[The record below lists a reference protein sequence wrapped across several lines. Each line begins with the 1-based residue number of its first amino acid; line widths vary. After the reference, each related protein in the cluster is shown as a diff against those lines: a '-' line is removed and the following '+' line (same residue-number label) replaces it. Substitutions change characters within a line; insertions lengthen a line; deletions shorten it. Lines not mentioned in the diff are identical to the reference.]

1 MIDAHVHFWHYD
13 PAEYA
18 WIDDTMSA
26 LKRDYLP
33 PDAKREMDS
42 VGVTACVAVQARQ
55 TLDETRWF
63 LDLAAR
69 HPFIMG
75 VVGWIDL
82 RTGDVERQLSEF
94 TGCPALV
101 GVRHIVQAEPDG
113 FLASPDFRA
122 GVARLERTGLVY
134 EILVYARQM
143 PDAVAFARALPRQ
156 RFVLDHVGK
165 PDIRSGGFDRWRRHF
180 DELAALPNVVCKL
193 SGLVTEADWRSWT
206 PGQLRPYLD
215 AALESF
221 GPSRLMIGTDW
232 PVCTV
237 AASYETVV
245 GLVLEAIAEYS
256 EAERLRILEGTAR
269 SVYAK
274 SVYEAHA

>member
-1 MIDAHVHFWHYD
+1 MIDSHVHFWHYD
-13 PAEYA
+13 AAEYD
-18 WIDDTMSA
+18 WIDDTMAA

-33 PDAKREMDS
+33 QDATREMDT

-55 TLDETRWF
+55 TLEETRWL

-82 RTGDVERQLSEF
+82 RAGDVVRQLSAF
-94 TGCPALV
+94 TGRPALV
-101 GVRHIVQAEPDG
+101 GIRHIVQAEPDG
-113 FLASPDFRA
+113 FLALPAFRT
-122 GVARLERTGLVY
+122 GVAELERTGLVY
-134 EILVYARQM
+134 EILVYARQL

-156 RFVLDHVGK
+156 RFVLDHLGK
-165 PDIRSGGFDRWRRHF
+165 PDIRGGGFDRWRRHV

-193 SGLVTEADWRSWT
+193 SGLVTEADWRAWT

-237 AASYETVV
+237 AASYQTVV

-256 EAERLRILEGTAR
+256 ETERLRILEGTAR

-274 SVYEAHA
+274 SVYETHA

>member
-1 MIDAHVHFWHYD
+1 MIDSHVHFWHYD
-13 PAEYA
+13 AAEYD
-18 WIDDTMSA
+18 WIDDTMAA

-33 PDAKREMDS
+33 QDAQREMDT

-55 TLDETRWF
+55 TLEETRWL

-82 RTGDVERQLSEF
+82 RAGDVVRQLSAF
-94 TGCPALV
+94 TGRPALV
-101 GVRHIVQAEPDG
+101 GIRHIVQAEPDG
-113 FLASPDFRA
+113 FLALPAFRA
-122 GVARLERTGLVY
+122 GVAELERTGLVY
-134 EILVYARQM
+134 EILVYARQL

-156 RFVLDHVGK
+156 RFVLDHLGK
-165 PDIRSGGFDRWRRHF
+165 PDIRGGGFDRWRRHV

-193 SGLVTEADWRSWT
+193 SGLVTEADWRSWSRR
-206 PGQLRPYLD
+206 QLRPYLD

-237 AASYETVV
+237 AASYQTVV

-256 EAERLRILEGTAR
+256 ETERLRILEGTAR

-274 SVYEAHA
+274 SVYETHA

>member
-1 MIDAHVHFWHYD
+1 MIDTHQHFWHYD
-13 PAEYA
+13 AAEYA
-18 WIDDTMSA
+18 WIDDTMAA

-33 PDAKREMDS
+33 QDAQREMDT

-55 TLDETRWF
+55 TLEETRWL

-82 RTGDVERQLSEF
+82 RAGDVVRQLSAF
-94 TGCPALV
+94 TGRPALV
-101 GVRHIVQAEPDG
+101 GIRHIVQAEPDG
-113 FLASPDFRA
+113 FLALPAFRT
-122 GVARLERTGLVY
+122 GVAELERTGLVY
-134 EILVYARQM
+134 EILVYARQL

-156 RFVLDHVGK
+156 RFVLDHLGK
-165 PDIRSGGFDRWRRHF
+165 PDIRGGGFDRWRRHV

-193 SGLVTEADWRSWT
+193 SGLVTEADWRAWT

-237 AASYETVV
+237 AASYQTVV

-256 EAERLRILEGTAR
+256 ETERLRILEGTAR

-274 SVYEAHA
+274 SVYETHA